1 MVTRTFART
10 VAAFSAAA
18 LSLALAPEE
27 AEAQK
32 AADAAG
38 AEAPTATTPRIHHAV
53 ISSAEPATKLTL
65 EASFEHPELIR
76 NALVVYQTSLGEMK
90 AVPFQRGG
98 EKGYVAVIPAE
109 AIKAPGIGYTI
120 EVEQTNGTRFSAFA
134 SRQKLHPVSVIEDR
148 TDAQERAA
156 LSRLGGRRS
165 VVGVSGEYVGFGRTT
180 GTTAIPCAAGQ
191 PTCTQGEEV
200 IPDVDDQY
208 YRVEATYTYRPL
220 RTVSEFGFR
229 LGLVRGTSLVSLS
242 EFNEERYKV
251 GLNFGAARLR
261 LRILDLWHVETEL
274 LTSVTEIGF
283 SVGIGGSTLIGDPYG
298 SKLILGFESIG
309 LGDSAPFGNRFY
321 SRLDLVAGDRVLV
334 SPIVEVTDMP
344 NAEAYGVRLL
354 AEVGIAL
361 GRGFSVQVRGG
372 YQARKSTSGGPGVG
386 GSVLYAF

>member
-1 MVTRTFART
+1 MVTRSFART
-10 VAAFSAAA
+10 LVAFSAAA
-18 LSLALAPEE
+18 LSLALVNE
-27 AEAQK
+27 AAAQK
-32 AADAAG
+32 AEDPSR
-38 AEAPTATTPRIHHAV
+38 AEAPAPRTPRIHHAP
-53 ISSAEPATKLTL
+53 IASAEPAKKLVL
-65 EASFEHPELIR
+65 EASFEHPELLR
-76 NALVVYQTSLGEMK
+76 NVLAVYQTSLGEMK

-98 EKGYVAVIPAE
+98 DKGYVAVIPAE
-109 AIKAPGIGYTI
+109 ALKAPGIGYTI

-134 SRQKLHPVSVIEDR
+134 SRKQLHPVSVIEDR

-165 VVGVSGEYVGFGRTT
+165 VVGVAGEYMGFGTT
-180 GTTAIPCAAGQ
+180 TATRAIPCAAGQ
-191 PTCTQGEEV
+191 PTCTQGE
-200 IPDVDDQY
+200 DVVPSVDEQY

-220 RTVSEFGFR
+220 RTVAEFGFR
-229 LGLVRGTSLVSLS
+229 LGLVRGRSLVSLS
-242 EFNEERYKV
+242 ELDEERYKV
-251 GLNFGAARLR
+251 GLNFGAARIRFR
-261 LRILDLWHVETEL
+261 LLELWHVETEL

-321 SRLDLVAGDRVLV
+321 SRLDLVAGDRVMV

-354 AEVGIAL
+354 GEVGITI

-372 YQARKSTSGGPGVG
+372 YQARRSTSGGPGFG
-386 GSVLYAF
+386 GSLLYAF